1 MKKAFL
7 LIEMMFGI
15 VILSVSILAL
25 VKLNGIGIFKLEHI
39 KQKLPMVKNSAIMI
53 SYLTVDYNKKSKT
66 AYDVLSKVYNI
77 DNFDAKKVLSKEKYD
92 IEVSKYSI
100 LNMKMFGSVEVKLV
114 RLKNNKGKT
123 KPYYR
128 LSDG

>member
-1 MKKAFL
+1 
-7 LIEMMFGI
+7 
-15 VILSVSILAL
+15 
-25 VKLNGIGIFKLEHI
+25 
-39 KQKLPMVKNSAIMI
+39 MVKNSAIMI
-53 SYLTVDYNKKSKT
+53 PYLTVDYNKRSRT
-66 AYDVLSKVYNI
+66 AYDVLSKVYVI
-77 DNFDAKKVLSKEKYD
+77 DNFDAKNVLGKEKYD

-100 LNMKMFGSVEVKLV
+100 LNMKMFGSVDVKLV

>member
-1 MKKAFL
+1 MKRAFL

-15 VILSVSILAL
+15 VILSISILAL
-25 VKLNGIGIFKLEHI
+25 VKLNGMGIFKLEHI

-53 SYLTVDYNKKSKT
+53 PYLTVDYNKKSRT

-77 DNFDAKKVLSKEKYD
+77 NNFDAKKVLSKEKYD

-100 LNMKMFGSVEVKLV
+100 LNIPQLGSIDIKQVL
-114 RLKNNKGKT
+114 LKNKKWIQ
-123 KPYYR
+123 
-128 LSDG
+128 

>member
-15 VILSVSILAL
+15 VILSISILAL
-25 VKLNGIGIFKLEHI
+25 VKLNGVGIFKLEHI

-53 SYLTVDYNKKSKT
+53 PYLTVDYNKRSRT

-77 DNFDAKKVLSKEKYD
+77 DNFDAKKVLSSEKYD
-92 IEVSKYSI
+92 IEVSKYSV
-100 LNMKMFGSVEVKLV
+100 LNMQSFGTVDVKQV
-114 RLKNNKGKT
+114 RLKNKKGNT

>member
-1 MKKAFL
+1 
-7 LIEMMFGI
+7 MMFGI
-15 VILSVSILAL
+15 VILSISILAL
-25 VKLNGIGIFKLEHI
+25 VKLNGVGIFKLEHI

-92 IEVSKYSI
+92 IEVSKYSV
-100 LNMKMFGSVEVKLV
+100 LNMQSFGTVDVKQV
-114 RLKNNKGKT
+114 RLKNKKGKT

>member
-1 MKKAFL
+1 VKKAFL

-15 VILSVSILAL
+15 VILSISILAL

-39 KQKLPMVKNSAIMI
+39 KEKLPMVKNSAIMI
-53 SYLTVDYNKKSKT
+53 SYLTVDYNKKSRT
-66 AYDVLSKVYNI
+66 AYAVLSKVYKIN
-77 DNFDAKKVLSKEKYD
+77 NFDVRKVLSKEKYD

-100 LNMKMFGSVEVKLV
+100 LNIPQLGSIDIKQV
-114 RLKNNKGKT
+114 RLKNKRGKT

>member
-1 MKKAFL
+1 VKKAFL

-15 VILSVSILAL
+15 VILSISILAL
-25 VKLNGIGIFKLEHI
+25 VKLNGVGIFKLEHM
-39 KQKLPMVKNSAIMI
+39 KEKLPMVKNSAIMI
-53 SYLTVDYNKKSKT
+53 SYLTVEYNKRSRT
-66 AYDVLSKVYNI
+66 AYDILSKVYNI

-100 LNMKMFGSVEVKLV
+100 LNIPQLDSIDIKQV
-114 RLKNNKGKT
+114 RLKNKKGKT
-123 KPYYR
+123 KAYYR

>member
-1 MKKAFL
+1 VKKAFL

-15 VILSVSILAL
+15 VILSISILAL
-25 VKLNGIGIFKLEHI
+25 VKLNGIGIFKLEHM
-39 KQKLPMVKNSAIMI
+39 KEKLPIVKNSAVMI
-53 SYLTVDYNKKSKT
+53 SYLTVEYNKRSRT
-66 AYDVLSKVYNI
+66 AYDILSKVYNI
-77 DNFDAKKVLSKEKYD
+77 DNFDAKKVLSSEKYD

-100 LNMKMFGSVEVKLV
+100 LNMKNFGSIDIRQV
-114 RLKNNKGKT
+114 RLKNKKGNT

>member
-1 MKKAFL
+1 VKRAFL

-15 VILSVSILAL
+15 VILSISILAL
-25 VKLNGIGIFKLEHI
+25 VKLNGMGIFKLEHI

-53 SYLTVDYNKKSKT
+53 PYLTVDYNKKSRT

-77 DNFDAKKVLSKEKYD
+77 NNFDAKKVLSKEKYD

-100 LNMKMFGSVEVKLV
+100 LNIPQLDSIDIKQV
-114 RLKNNKGKT
+114 RLKNKKGKT
-123 KPYYR
+123 KAYYR